1 MAEHSASI
9 IINAPVHQVYV
20 LFTHF
25 EDFPKFMRF
34 VKEVTH
40 LDEQR
45 THWVVNVLTDYEWNA
60 VNEDWIPDRQIGW
73 RSTSGLQ
80 NTGKVKFRSLAPQR
94 TEVDVYISYV
104 PPSGALGQFGE
115 TFVAGS
121 YFDLILKEDL
131 ENFAH
136 MVEQAPEGALDP
148 MSSHYLFH
156 PHSAAS
162 MKMITSRQTDA
173 WANDPQMRPDA
184 LAERQ
189 ARIAR
194 ETRVRETAEQARLEA
209 DKQRRKQEQQAEQAQ
224 RATLEREAARRLQ
237 EQREREA
244 NLAQIQVTPRQLD
257 PVLDTLGGR
266 NASKDRTAFGDRD
279 GLRPRHPNYE
289 QSPMTARYPL
299 KPKETVKLSEEDLE
313 DLKSDSPWLY
323 SIRGNPER
331 PPVE

>member
-25 EDFPKFMRF
+25 HDFPKFMHF
-34 VKEVTH
+34 VKEVTYD
-40 LDEQR
+40 DEQR
-45 THWVVNVLTDYEWNA
+45 SHWVVHVLKDYEWNA

-80 NTGKVKFRSLAPQR
+80 NTGKVKFRVLSANR
-94 TEVDVYISYV
+94 TEVDVYVSYT
-104 PPSGALGQFGE
+104 PPSGALGQLGE
-115 TFVAGS
+115 VFVAGT
-121 YFDLILKEDL
+121 YFDAILKEDL

-136 MVEQAPEGALDP
+136 MVELAPEGSLDP

-156 PHSAAS
+156 PLSAANL
-162 MKMITSRQTDA
+162 KAITPHQTHI
-173 WANDPQMRPDA
+173 WANDPQMQPQA
-184 LAERQ
+184 LAERR

-194 ETRVRETAEQARLEA
+194 EAHERLLAEQARIAAE
-209 DKQRRKQEQQAEQAQ
+209 KQRRSQEQQAVQNQ
-224 RATLEREAARRLQ
+224 RAVLERAATKRLQEQLEREAY
-237 EQREREA
+237 
-244 NLAQIQVTPRQLD
+244 LAQSHRQQRQID

-279 GLRPRHPNYE
+279 GLRPRHPKYE

-299 KPKETVKLSEEDLE
+299 KEKATVKLSEEELE
-313 DLKSDSPWLY
+313 TDSPWLY
-323 SIRGNPER
+323 SIRGNPEQ